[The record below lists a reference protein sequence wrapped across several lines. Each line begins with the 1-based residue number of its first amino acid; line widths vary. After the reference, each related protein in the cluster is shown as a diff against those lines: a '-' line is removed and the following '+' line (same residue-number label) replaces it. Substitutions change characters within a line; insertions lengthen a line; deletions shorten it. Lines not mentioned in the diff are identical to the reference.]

1 MARPFFWS
9 GNQLRLIPEIRFVRA
24 SSSSAAACRRDDIEG
39 VEPASREGRQRG
51 VIIALLALS

>member
-1 MARPFFWS
+1 M
-9 GNQLRLIPEIRFVRA
+9 IPEIRFVRA

-51 VIIALLALS
+51 VIIVLLALS